1 MIALSFLFEWRKI
14 VDNDLLGNALFIGA
28 RCLYL
33 KAGTQ
38 VNIGLVEVVE
48 IKETG
53 VVCKVIKSN
62 ATIEPYRGVYWDEG
76 YITKPLAPTNLIVYR
91 G

>member
-1 MIALSFLFEWRKI
+1 MEQ
-14 VDNDLLGNALFIGA
+14 DLLGNSLFIGA

-38 VNIGLVEVVE
+38 VNIGLVEVIE

-53 VVCKVIKSN
+53 VVCKVINSN
-62 ATIEPYRGVYWDEG
+62 ATVEPYRGVYWEKG
-76 YITKPLAPTNLIVYR
+76 YITKPLASTNLIVYR
-91 G
+91 D

>member
-1 MIALSFLFEWRKI
+1 MITSSFLFEWRKI

-33 KAGTQ
+33 KVGKQ

-48 IKETG
+48 IKEAG
-53 VVCKVIKSN
+53 VVCKVVNPN
-62 ATIEPYRGVYWDEG
+62 ATIEHQRGIYWKVG

>member
-33 KAGTQ
+33 KVGKQ

-48 IKETG
+48 IKET
-53 VVCKVIKSN
+53 
-62 ATIEPYRGVYWDEG
+62 
-76 YITKPLAPTNLIVYR
+76 
-91 G
+91 

>member
-1 MIALSFLFEWRKI
+1 MEQ
-14 VDNDLLGNALFIGA
+14 DLLGNALFIGA

-38 VNIGLVEVVE
+38 VNIGLVEVIE

-53 VVCKVIKSN
+53 VVCKVINSI
-62 ATIEPYRGVYWDEG
+62 ATVHTTLNTPILLLHISRLSV
-76 YITKPLAPTNLIVYR
+76 KQ
-91 G
+91 

>member
-1 MIALSFLFEWRKI
+1 M
-14 VDNDLLGNALFIGA
+14 DNDLLGNALFIGA

-33 KAGTQ
+33 KVGKQ

-53 VVCKVIKSN
+53 VVCKVINSN
-62 ATIEPYRGVYWDEG
+62 ATIEPSRGIYWDEG